1 MFICNP
7 RINAGGAFVDI
18 FGHTHVQSNKNF
30 ESPDI
35 RMSAE
40 VEQAMV
46 SSHFG
51 SEAVNKWLFAV
62 YLIPHY
68 APLCAFC

>member
-1 MFICNP
+1 MSICNP
-7 RINAGGAFVDI
+7 RINARGAFEDI

-40 VEQAMV
+40 VEQGNGV
-46 SSHFG
+46 LSF
-51 SEAVNKWLFAV
+51 WL
-62 YLIPHY
+62 
-68 APLCAFC
+68 